1 MARHLTIL
9 GILYL
14 VSSAIYLLGAVVI
27 ATALSGVGL
36 LTGDM
41 GAFAL
46 LSGLGMLFAGFLV
59 VLGLPGLITGW
70 GLLKHQSWSRI
81 AGFVLG
87 GLNLFNFPVG
97 TVLGGY
103 TFWVLLQPETER
115 LLSRGYRLPA

>member
-1 MARHLTIL
+1 MVRHLKLL

-14 VSSAIYLLGAVVI
+14 ASGVLYLLGAVVL
-27 ATALSGVGL
+27 ATLLSGAGL
-36 LTGDM
+36 LTGDP
-41 GAFAL
+41 GVFAL
-46 LSGLGMLFAGFLV
+46 LSGLGVVFAGFLA

-70 GLLKHQSWSRI
+70 GLLKHQEWARI

-115 LLSRGYRLPA
+115 LLQRGSRVPG